1 MSTTTRTTT
10 AHFVDVPAKTT
21 SGAVDRPAAK
31 SAEPVNSPDTPIVE
45 SKPVMPGQAYLDELN
60 WLKEEVEVTL
70 LHSSDP
76 TDVINRIIVTI
87 NGRSYPF
94 LRGRSRKC
102 PRFVLEHLATAKRES
117 VHFTV
122 SKNHKGDA
130 QNHTQRVPYLK
141 HPHTYVT
148 LTSSAA
154 DSAKE
159 AKWYNDCL
167 NRTF

>member
-1 MSTTTRTTT
+1 MATTTRTTET
-10 AHFVDVPAKTT
+10 HVVDVPGKTT
-21 SGAVDRPAAK
+21 SGAVGRPVAK
-31 SAEPVNSPDTPIVE
+31 PTEPVNTSDEPRIE
-45 SKPVMPGQAYLDELN
+45 SAPVLPNQAYLDELN

-70 LHSSDP
+70 LQSSDP
-76 TDVINRIIVTI
+76 TDTINRIVITI

-94 LRGRSRKC
+94 LRGHSRKC

-117 VHFTV
+117 IRFTT
-122 SKNHKGDA
+122 SKDHKGDA
-130 QNHTQRVPYLK
+130 RNHTQRVPYLK
-141 HPHTYVT
+141 HPHTYRT
-148 LTSSAA
+148 LTTGAA